1 MVFSSTTFL
10 LAFLPLVAILY
21 YICPRKLRN
30 GLLLV
35 FSLLFY
41 GWGEPKYILIMLFS
55 TVFDY
60 CNGLA
65 IGHFRSK
72 GRAGGAKA
80 VLVISV
86 VGNLAILGFF
96 KYTDFAISNLNGL
109 LGTAIPALGLLLPI
123 GISFYT
129 FQTMSYT
136 IDVYRGLV
144 PPQRNIVDFGAY
156 VTLFPQ
162 LIAGPIVQYKTVA
175 YDLEHRRESVSEAS
189 EGLQRLVIGLGKKV
203 LIANQMGAIWED
215 IAAMSDP
222 TAVTAWI
229 GAIAYTFQ
237 IYFDFSGYSDMAI
250 GLGHF
255 FGFHFLENFN
265 YPYES
270 RSVTEFWRRWHISLS
285 SWFRDYVYIPL
296 GGSREGTARTYLNLL
311 AVWVL
316 TGLWHGSTLN
326 FLLWGLLL
334 FALIALERA
343 GWGRV
348 LARSRVI
355 SRVYMVL
362 MIPLSWM
369 LFAIPSVSRIGVYLG
384 RLFPLV
390 SQGIAVNAGDWLQ
403 YGKQYWW
410 LLVLGI
416 VFSTP
421 GPEKLWNRIR
431 GTWLG
436 TVILALLFWACVYCM
451 SVATNDP
458 FMYFSF

>member
-1 MVFSSTTFL
+1 M
-10 LAFLPLVAILY
+10 
-21 YICPRKLRN
+21 
-30 GLLLV
+30 
-35 FSLLFY
+35 
-41 GWGEPKYILIMLFS
+41 
-55 TVFDY
+55 
-60 CNGLA
+60 
-65 IGHFRSK
+65 
-72 GRAGGAKA
+72 
-80 VLVISV
+80 
-86 VGNLAILGFF
+86 
-96 KYTDFAISNLNGL
+96 
-109 LGTAIPALGLLLPI
+109 ALGLGRMLGFRLP
-123 GISFYT
+123 
-129 FQTMSYT
+129 
-136 IDVYRGLV
+136 
-144 PPQRNIVDFGAY
+144 RNF
-156 VTLFPQ
+156 
-162 LIAGPIVQYKTVA
+162 
-175 YDLEHRRESVSEAS
+175 EHPY
-189 EGLQRLVIGLGKKV
+189 
-203 LIANQMGAIWED
+203 
-215 IAAMSDP
+215 AA
-222 TAVTAWI
+222 
-229 GAIAYTFQ
+229 
-237 IYFDFSGYSDMAI
+237 
-250 GLGHF
+250 
-255 FGFHFLENFN
+255 
-265 YPYES
+265 
-270 RSVTEFWRRWHISLS
+270 RSMQDFWRRWHISLS

-362 MIPLSWM
+362 MIPLSWL

-390 SQGIAVNAGDWLQ
+390 SRGIAVNAGDWLQ

-421 GPEKLWNRIR
+421 GPEKLWNHIR

-436 TVILALLFWACVYCM
+436 TVILAVLFWACVYCM

>member
-1 MVFSSTTFL
+1 ML
-10 LAFLPLVAILY
+10 LANQI
-21 YICPRKLRN
+21 
-30 GLLLV
+30 G
-35 FSLLFY
+35 SL
-41 GWGEPKYILIMLFS
+41 W
-55 TVFDY
+55 
-60 CNGLA
+60 
-65 IGHFRSK
+65 RQ
-72 GRAGGAKA
+72 
-80 VLVISV
+80 
-86 VGNLAILGFF
+86 VGNIGYESVSTPLAWMGIAAYSLQL
-96 KYTDFAISNLNGL
+96 YLDFCGYSWM
-109 LGTAIPALGLLLPI
+109 ALGLGRMLGFRLP
-123 GISFYT
+123 
-129 FQTMSYT
+129 
-136 IDVYRGLV
+136 
-144 PPQRNIVDFGAY
+144 RNF
-156 VTLFPQ
+156 
-162 LIAGPIVQYKTVA
+162 
-175 YDLEHRRESVSEAS
+175 EHPY
-189 EGLQRLVIGLGKKV
+189 
-203 LIANQMGAIWED
+203 
-215 IAAMSDP
+215 AA
-222 TAVTAWI
+222 
-229 GAIAYTFQ
+229 
-237 IYFDFSGYSDMAI
+237 
-250 GLGHF
+250 
-255 FGFHFLENFN
+255 
-265 YPYES
+265 
-270 RSVTEFWRRWHISLS
+270 RSMQDFWRRWHISLS

-362 MIPLSWM
+362 MIPLSWL

-436 TVILALLFWACVYCM
+436 TVTLAVLFWACVYCM

>member
-1 MVFSSTTFL
+1 MNVPMNLNLVCYSLLLLTAVGSALLPYPLAMWFL
-10 LAFLPLVAILY
+10 LSSPLTWLIYGADKLAA
-21 YICPRKLRN
+21 RKAWRRVPETT
-30 GLLLV
+30 LLV
-35 FSLLFY
+35 L
-41 GWGEPKYILIMLFS
+41 
-55 TVFDY
+55 
-60 CNGLA
+60 GLA
-65 IGHFRSK
+65 ALFGCLF
-72 GRAGGAKA
+72 
-80 VLVISV
+80 
-86 VGNLAILGFF
+86 FF
-96 KYTDFAISNLNGL
+96 KYAGL
-109 LGTAIPALGLLLPI
+109 LGLGVTLPLA
-123 GISFYT
+123 ISFYS
-129 FQTMSYT
+129 FQLAAYL
-136 IDVYRGLV
+136 IDVYRGRV
-144 PPQRNIVDFGAY
+144 PAERKPLLFFTGVL
-156 VTLFPQ
+156 LFPKLLSGPLMDPLSLHEQ
-162 LIAGPIVQYKTVA
+162 LSDPPRPG
-175 YDLEHRRESVSEAS
+175 LEDFDSGLRDFILGLSMKVLLANQIGGLWRQVGNIGYESVSTPLAWMGIAAYS
-189 EGLQRLVIGLGKKV
+189 LQLYLDFCGYSWMALGLGRM
-203 LIANQMGAIWED
+203 LGFRLPRNFEHPY
-215 IAAMSDP
+215 AA
-222 TAVTAWI
+222 
-229 GAIAYTFQ
+229 
-237 IYFDFSGYSDMAI
+237 
-250 GLGHF
+250 
-255 FGFHFLENFN
+255 
-265 YPYES
+265 
-270 RSVTEFWRRWHISLS
+270 RSMQDFWRRWHISLS

-362 MIPLSWM
+362 MIPLSWL

>member
-1 MVFSSTTFL
+1 MKYAAKKTAMMLLTMVIVSF
-10 LAFLPLVAILY
+10 LAFLAFQIIPGDAAVNKLGSDATVEAVEALRHEMGLDRPFFVRYGEWVLGALRGDFGASYSYSMSVSQMLAGKLPITALLTALAFLLIVVISIPLGIFTAGHAGGRFDKALTVANQVLMAV
-21 YICPRKLRN
+21 PPFFT
-30 GLLLV
+30 GV
-35 FSLLFY
+35 LLF
-41 GWGEPKYILIMLFS
+41 PKLLSGPLMDPLSLHEQLSDPPRPGLEDFDSGLRDFIL
-55 TVFDY
+55 
-60 CNGLA
+60 GLSMKVLLA
-65 IGHFRSK
+65 NQIGSLWRQ
-72 GRAGGAKA
+72 
-80 VLVISV
+80 
-86 VGNLAILGFF
+86 VGNIGYESVSTPLAWMGIAAYSLQL
-96 KYTDFAISNLNGL
+96 YLDFCGYSWM
-109 LGTAIPALGLLLPI
+109 ALGLGRMLGFRLP
-123 GISFYT
+123 
-129 FQTMSYT
+129 
-136 IDVYRGLV
+136 
-144 PPQRNIVDFGAY
+144 RNF
-156 VTLFPQ
+156 
-162 LIAGPIVQYKTVA
+162 
-175 YDLEHRRESVSEAS
+175 EHPY
-189 EGLQRLVIGLGKKV
+189 
-203 LIANQMGAIWED
+203 
-215 IAAMSDP
+215 AA
-222 TAVTAWI
+222 
-229 GAIAYTFQ
+229 
-237 IYFDFSGYSDMAI
+237 
-250 GLGHF
+250 
-255 FGFHFLENFN
+255 
-265 YPYES
+265 
-270 RSVTEFWRRWHISLS
+270 RSMQDFWRRWHISLS

-436 TVILALLFWACVYCM
+436 TVILAVLFWACVYCM